1 MLHVWKIIKYIY
13 TVKVWHS
20 THVFYQI
27 TNSTQLKIT
36 CKLSLAKSCTDLK
49 IDLRDLK
56 ERELIIYNFSIM
68 VMMCIVPW
76 CH

>member
-1 MLHVWKIIKYIY
+1 MFSIKLLI
-13 TVKVWHS
+13 VHN
-20 THVFYQI
+20 Q
-27 TNSTQLKIT
+27 IT

-68 VMMCIVPW
+68 VMMCIVP
-76 CH
+76 